1 VPSCRRGELGH
12 ANVSPMRTG
21 GQSETA
27 ERRPASGWS
36 TSRAAAMRER
46 SDGPGPMA
54 SRWSAISEFHEL
66 SGMTHKLVGTSRI
79 LCGPIPDV
87 SGTHGVLARGNNR
100 GVVTPRNAM
109 NLLLLL
115 IILLLLFGG
124 GGFYWGGPRVGGS
137 LGGIILLILI
147 ILLLTG
153 RL

>member
-1 VPSCRRGELGH
+1 
-12 ANVSPMRTG
+12 
-21 GQSETA
+21 
-27 ERRPASGWS
+27 
-36 TSRAAAMRER
+36 
-46 SDGPGPMA
+46 
-54 SRWSAISEFHEL
+54 
-66 SGMTHKLVGTSRI
+66 MTRKLVGTSRI
-79 LCGPIPDV
+79 LSWLIPDV
-87 SGTHGVLARGNNR
+87 SGTHVVPDRGNNR
-100 GVVTPRNAM
+100 GVATPRSAM

>member
-1 VPSCRRGELGH
+1 MRSSWLVACLEQRFLWLGG
-12 ANVSPMRTG
+12 TG
-21 GQSETA
+21 VVYLQA
-27 ERRPASGWS
+27 DP
-36 TSRAAAMRER
+36 
-46 SDGPGPMA
+46 P
-54 SRWSAISEFHEL
+54 EL
-66 SGMTHKLVGTSRI
+66 SRTHVVRAPG
-79 LCGPIPDV
+79 D
-87 SGTHGVLARGNNR
+87 NR
-100 GVVTPRNAM
+100 GIATRRRAM